1 MRRGAA
7 FVPIGLALALALTG
21 CETTAEKSA
30 KLEKAAKHTTLAQ
43 TGLSITHTSTEVRV
57 VSTTVL
63 HDSEG
68 AAAAVTLRNLSP
80 HTLRDVP
87 LAITVKDAGGKTL
100 FRNDAPGLE
109 AAFTSLSCLPA
120 HSEVTWVDDQVPA
133 AGGPVN
139 LTAQAGVAPAVAAS
153 PPKIE
158 VNGLHLAEEASS
170 GIAAAGRI
178 ENRSQVSQRSLVV
191 FALAR
196 RAGRIV
202 AAGRAV
208 LPEVP
213 AGSSVPFQA
222 FFIGDPRGAQL
233 QASAPATVLR

>member
-1 MRRGAA
+1 
-7 FVPIGLALALALTG
+7 VPIGLALALALTG

-43 TGLSITHTSTEVRV
+43 TGLSITRTSTEVKV

-109 AAFTSLSCLPA
+109 AALTSLSCLPA
-120 HSEVTWVDDQVPA
+120 GGEVTWVDDQVPA

-139 LTAQAGVAPAVAAS
+139 LSAQAGVAPAAAAS

-158 VNGLHLAEEASS
+158 VSGMHLAEEPSS
-170 GIAAAGRI
+170 GIAATGRI
-178 ENRSQVSQRSLVV
+178 ENRSKVAQRSLVV
-191 FALAR
+191 FVLAR

-233 QASAPATVLR
+233 QASAPATVLG

>member
-1 MRRGAA
+1 ML
-7 FVPIGLALALALTG
+7 PIGLALALALTG
-21 CETTAEKSA
+21 CETTAEKSS
-30 KLEKAAKHTTLAQ
+30 KLEKAAKHTTLLQ
-43 TGLSITHTSTEVRV
+43 TGLSITHTSTEVKV

-68 AAAAVTLRNLSP
+68 AAVAVTLRNLSP

-109 AAFTSLSCLPA
+109 AAFTSLSSLSA
-120 HSEVTWVDDQVPA
+120 HGEVTWVDDQVPA
-133 AGGPVN
+133 AGQPVN
-139 LTAQAGVAPAVAAS
+139 VSAQAGVAPAAAAI

-158 VNGLHLAEEASS
+158 ARGVHLAEEASS
-170 GIAAAGRI
+170 AIAAAGTI
-178 ENRSQVSQRSLVV
+178 ENRSKVAQRSLVV
-191 FALAR
+191 FVLAR

-233 QASAPATVLR
+233 QASAPATVLG